1 VTEGPETR
9 ASDESSEPSTRAESV
24 LQALKRPYIEALSR
38 QLVLRLVLLGII
50 RILAGI
56 AKDVPHVLIDF
67 LWVIAAIFVIDAIA
81 HYLVYEQLTFHP
93 DQSMGADK

>member
-1 VTEGPETR
+1 MTEGPETR
-9 ASDESSEPSTRAESV
+9 ASDEASEPSTRAESV

-67 LWVIAAIFVIDAIA
+67 LWVIAAIFVIDAIRPLLGLRA
-81 HYLVYEQLTFHP
+81 TNIP
-93 DQSMGADK
+93 RGPIDGGR